1 MTKWAQ
7 RNIKL
12 LKRDRCTH
20 IFKKASQILDGL
32 VYFHKEVI
40 GTPAWPSVPSKNITL
55 FLIYLSNEFLDINSL
70 TQYLELLS
78 NKKSEEETIEFLN
91 SLLLTNI
98 NMKDNLQHDFIFETL
113 LQFDQIIKIATHDTW
128 LFYKGKS
135 KNLTTGDNLKAK
147 MASLETTSATA
158 NTVLAI
164 AKATKNFNEQE
175 QNLHKQLRL
184 SNLGRSIQRQE
195 HKTNEVYNKI
205 KN

>member
-1 MTKWAQ
+1 
-7 RNIKL
+7 
-12 LKRDRCTH
+12 
-20 IFKKASQILDGL
+20 
-32 VYFHKEVI
+32 
-40 GTPAWPSVPSKNITL
+40 
-55 FLIYLSNEFLDINSL
+55 
-70 TQYLELLS
+70 
-78 NKKSEEETIEFLN
+78 
-91 SLLLTNI
+91 
-98 NMKDNLQHDFIFETL
+98 MKDNLQHDFIFETL